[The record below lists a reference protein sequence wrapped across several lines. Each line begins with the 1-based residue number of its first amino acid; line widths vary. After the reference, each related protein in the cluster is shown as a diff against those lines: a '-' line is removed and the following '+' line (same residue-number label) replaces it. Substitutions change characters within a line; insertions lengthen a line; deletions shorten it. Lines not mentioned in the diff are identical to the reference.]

1 MKIRLQKVIADAGL
15 ASRREAE
22 RWIAEGLVEVN
33 GSVATQPGTTV
44 DPVSDEVR
52 VRGKLIP
59 RSQDK
64 VYLLL
69 NKPTGYLTTTVPDAR
84 GRKTVMDIVEKA
96 PTRVFPVGR
105 LDFNTQGALL
115 LTSDGTLSKK
125 LLDPKYQ
132 VPRTYLVKV
141 RGIPDEKQLQRLRRG
156 IRLDDRPTAPMEATV
171 HRVSGKNCFLKLKL
185 VEGKNRHI
193 KRVCEAV
200 RHPVVRLKRTHFAG
214 LNLTGL
220 PLGAYRFLSP
230 REIRSL
236 EFLVKKEPSTER
248 RPARS
253 RSTAK
258 TKRIKKK

>member
-22 RWIAEGLVEVN
+22 RWIADSRVEVN
-33 GSVATQPGTTV
+33 GKLANKPGTTV
-44 DPVSDEVR
+44 DPVSDEIR

-59 RSQDK
+59 RAHEK

-69 NKPTGYLTTTVPDAR
+69 NKPTGCLTTTVPDAR
-84 GRKTVMDIVEKA
+84 GRMTVMDLIEKA

-115 LTSDGTLSKK
+115 LTSDGALSKK
-125 LLDPKYQ
+125 LLDPKYR

-141 RGIPDEKQLQRLRRG
+141 RGIPDEKKLRRLRRG
-156 IRLDDRPTAPMEATV
+156 VRLDNQPTAPVEVAI

-193 KRVCEAV
+193 KRMCEV
-200 RHPVVRLKRTHFAG
+200 VGHPVVRLKRTHFG
-214 LNLTGL
+214 PLNLTGL

-236 EFLVKKEPSTER
+236 EFLVKKEPPAER
-248 RPARS
+248 MPQVRA
-253 RSTAK
+253 TVK
-258 TKRIKKK
+258 KRVKNKR

>member
-1 MKIRLQKVIADAGL
+1 MRIRLQKVIADAGL

-22 RWIAEGLVEVN
+22 RWIAEGRVEIN
-33 GSVATQPGTTV
+33 GKIANKPGTTV
-44 DPVSDEVR
+44 DPVSDEIR

-59 RSQDK
+59 RAHEK

-69 NKPTGYLTTTVPDAR
+69 NKPTGCLTTTVPDAR
-84 GRKTVMDIVEKA
+84 GRMTVMDLIEKV

-115 LTSDGTLSKK
+115 LTSDGALSKK
-125 LLDPKYQ
+125 LLDPKYR
-132 VPRTYLVKV
+132 VSRIYLVKV
-141 RGIPDEKQLQRLRRG
+141 RGIPDEKKLRRLRRG
-156 IRLDDRPTAPMEATV
+156 VRLDNQPTAPVEVTV

-193 KRVCEAV
+193 KRMCEV
-200 RHPVVRLKRTHFAG
+200 VGHPVVRLKRTHFG
-214 LNLTGL
+214 PLNLTGL

-236 EFLVKKEPSTER
+236 EFLVKKEPL
-248 RPARS
+248 AG
-253 RSTAK
+253 
-258 TKRIKKK
+258 RIQQVRAAVKKGSKNKK